1 MATYYTYDQAGRKI
15 AETNANNEIIKYTY
29 NAAGDLTTLTD
40 GKTNVTTWNYDQYG
54 RVTNKVDQASVEIL
68 RYQYDAGSRL
78 TNRWSKAMGNTAYLY
93 DAVGNLTKV
102 DYPSGTTDITLGY
115 DALNRITNM
124 VDAAGTTKYTYYAGG
139 LLNTEDG
146 PWTNDTV
153 TVTYNNARLRSGL
166 SLQQP
171 TGTWTNGYTWDGA
184 HRLSTETSPAGTF
197 TYTYSGTGRLV
208 KKLAL
213 PNTSY
218 ITNTYDNVVR
228 LTGTYLDNSSNTVL
242 DKSEYL
248 YNAGNQR
255 IRLTRT
261 DASYYTNTY
270 DNIGQLK
277 VADSTVAS
285 EDRSYGYDAGWNLN
299 KRTNNLTVY
308 AFSMDNKNQL
318 TNGTFG
324 PFTYDD
330 NGNVTFR
337 ASASWGFSYDAE
349 NQLGNWY
356 YYDSSTNGNGQPTS
370 AGDLRTEFVYDGRGR
385 LRKRVE
391 YTVSGFPYSWTVST
405 ETRYVYDGMRVIQE
419 RNSGN
424 TPTVSYTRGSDLSGA
439 LEGAGG
445 IGGLLA
451 RSHGYSSG
459 SWTNH
464 NFYHADGNGNI
475 TYMVNSSQSVVASYR
490 YDPFGNLVSAPS
502 GSLASANVYRFS
514 SKEIHLNSGMY
525 YYGYRFYD
533 PNIQRWPNRDPIGE
547 WGGINLYGFVHNNPN
562 NYQDPDGRLILPP
575 GGPRPPSSGGG
586 GLSHHTAICNVT
598 CVNGGGRTFTTTWY
612 GQNVSRAEG
621 QFCCAAT
628 AQVYCLMGQ
637 CGLGNGINAT
647 SARLA
652 WAACMAGFGTPPIFA
667 MQ

>member
-1 MATYYTYDQAGRKI
+1 
-15 AETNANNEIIKYTY
+15 
-29 NAAGDLTTLTD
+29 
-40 GKTNVTTWNYDQYG
+40 
-54 RVTNKVDQASVEIL
+54 
-68 RYQYDAGSRL
+68 
-78 TNRWSKAMGNTAYLY
+78 
-93 DAVGNLTKV
+93 
-102 DYPSGTTDITLGY
+102 
-115 DALNRITNM
+115 
-124 VDAAGTTKYTYYAGG
+124 
-139 LLNTEDG
+139 
-146 PWTNDTV
+146 
-153 TVTYNNARLRSGL
+153 
-166 SLQQP
+166 
-171 TGTWTNGYTWDGA
+171 
-184 HRLSTETSPAGTF
+184 
-197 TYTYSGTGRLV
+197 
-208 KKLAL
+208 
-213 PNTSY
+213 
-218 ITNTYDNVVR
+218 
-228 LTGTYLDNSSNTVL
+228 
-242 DKSEYL
+242 
-248 YNAGNQR
+248 
-255 IRLTRT
+255 
-261 DASYYTNTY
+261 
-270 DNIGQLK
+270 LK

-308 AFSMDNKNQL
+308 AFSVDNKNQL

-533 PNIQRWPNRDPIGE
+533 PNLQRWLNRDPIE
-547 WGGINLYGFVHNNPN
+547 ENGGINLYGYVANSPLDSIDLFGLQLWYCTTPTTTFFGIGRHGYVWNDDPNATEYGQRYCGQEGCSGSRPSGSGTENYGPRRGDSSSEPGYGYGDGGGWRGKNP
-562 NYQDPDGRLILPP
+562 DDGRNIECVPIDGTDDDAKNREFMQSCNSKIDKNPWIAP
-575 GGPRPPSSGGG
+575 GIWDC
-586 GLSHHTAICNVT
+586 H
-598 CVNGGGRTFTTTWY
+598 
-612 GQNVSRAEG
+612 
-621 QFCCAAT
+621 
-628 AQVYCLMGQ
+628 
-637 CGLGNGINAT
+637 T
-647 SARLA
+647 SARKCLRQ
-652 WAACMAGFGTPPIFA
+652 AGYTPPQFRRWNSRPPKVWVWPTVPPGTRPPVSLPPNYRSN
-667 MQ
+667 